1 MPKHTLS
8 TGLKWCY
15 EGCLCV
21 CVCVCVCVYSAKE
34 VVNLEI
40 MSDLGPQKNPA
51 TPTPTG
57 ARLWPRVLVL

>member
-1 MPKHTLS
+1 MPKHTPS
-8 TGLKWCY
+8 TGLKCCY

-21 CVCVCVCVYSAKE
+21 CVCAYSAKE

-51 TPTPTG
+51 APTPTG
-57 ARLWPRVLVL
+57 ARLWPTVLVL